1 MTPASKIAGSTI
13 LVASLLAGLSPWAAA
28 APKATS
34 GSPSPRTSEGPFHRP
49 YKHETNNF
57 LYNLLF
63 CDEPAL
69 FRPKPMPS
77 TGSFAV
83 LFSPTP
89 RIEDVQRVANDE
101 NEESR
106 LRVLA
111 FNYLRSKKVEVPAK
125 QLLGVIVEVPMEGGL
140 DTLAVF
146 ADGRIRYINHSEKLA
161 VFEGTPAGMEDA
173 REKVMQAGAAAVAKI
188 GPWDRRRLPPPA
200 PGRLRVTFLVSD
212 GLYFGEGPA
221 AAIARDA
228 VGGPVFQ
235 AAADLLTK
243 IVSASAK

>member
-1 MTPASKIAGSTI
+1 MKTASSLASTTV
-13 LVASLLAGLSPWAAA
+13 LVASLLAGPAPWAAA
-28 APKATS
+28 APKGAP
-34 GSPSPRTSEGPFHRP
+34 GSRSSRTGDAPFHRP
-49 YKHETNNF
+49 YKRKTNNF

-69 FRPKPMPS
+69 FRPKPLPAA
-77 TGSFAV
+77 GSFAV

-89 RIEDVQRVANDE
+89 RLADVQRIANDE

-111 FNYLRSKKVEVPAK
+111 FNYLRSKKVEVPTK
-125 QLLGVIVEVPMEGGL
+125 QLLGVIVEVPLDGGL

-146 ADGRIRYINHSEKLA
+146 ADGRMRYINHSEKLA
-161 VFEGTPAGMEDA
+161 VFESTPADMEDA
-173 REKVMQAGAAAVAKI
+173 REKVMAAAAAAVAKT

-212 GLYFGEGPA
+212 GLYFGEGPS

-228 VGGPVFQ
+228 VGGPVFR
-235 AAADLLTK
+235 AAADLLTR
-243 IVSASAK
+243 IVSATAQ